1 VRNSERITFEPF
13 IHAFGSVERLVLA
26 RSRFLNEHGI
36 LHTVLSFNQTID
48 FAGYAYWPITVQELT
63 HRRAPVSAGLA
74 LNRYLRVANACG
86 SPPPLL
92 FDLKGAFYAG
102 MIPTLDYPFT

>member
-1 VRNSERITFEPF
+1 MRNSERIIFVPF
-13 IHAFGSVERLVLA
+13 IHALGGVERLVLA

-36 LHTVLSFNQTID
+36 PYTVLSFNQTID
-48 FAGYAYWPITVQELT
+48 FAGYAYWPITVKELT
-63 HRRAPVSAGLA
+63 QRRAPVNEGLA

-92 FDLKGAFYAG
+92 FDLKGAST
-102 MIPTLDYPFT
+102 PE